1 MRSGVPTNGVLTPKL
16 KLCKKLM
23 SLTSA
28 KGAVRNHGK
37 SGSIATATLIVGTHI
52 PVNGEV
58 ATGPFMNLENEAG
71 RVMSGKKRVSIT
83 ALRASIEEAAKAA
96 RRAVKEVA
104 KKVVASEL

>member
-1 MRSGVPTNGVLTPKL
+1 MRSGEPTNGALIAKL
-16 KLCKKLM
+16 RLYKKLM

-28 KGAVRNHGK
+28 SGAGHKSGK
-37 SGSIATATLIVGTHI
+37 SGSIVIATLTAGTRI
-52 PVNGEV
+52 LVSGEV
-58 ATGPFMNLENEAG
+58 ATGPFTSLAKGAG

>member
-1 MRSGVPTNGVLTPKL
+1 MRSGEPTNGALIAKL
-16 KLCKKLM
+16 RLCKKLM
-23 SLTSA
+23 ILTSA
-28 KGAVRNHGK
+28 NGAGHKNGK
-37 SGSIATATLIVGTHI
+37 SGSIAIATLIAGTRI

-58 ATGPFMNLENEAG
+58 ATGPFMNLEKEAG

-83 ALRASIEEAAKAA
+83 ALRASTEEAAKAA

>member
-1 MRSGVPTNGVLTPKL
+1 MPTNGVIAPEL
-16 KLCKKLM
+16 KFHKKLM

-28 KGAVRNHGK
+28 SGTGRK
-37 SGSIATATLIVGTHI
+37 SGKNGSIVIATLTAGTHI
-52 PVNGEV
+52 LVNGEV
-58 ATGPFMNLENEAG
+58 ATGPFTNLAKGAG
-71 RVMSGKKRVSIT
+71 RVMSVKKRVSIT